1 VNRLNR
7 QAAGPRLADHV
18 VKCGR
23 IRHLEHNLRL
33 AVLKPAVQDGTAEP
47 RQHGRH
53 RGVRDLRGD
62 LAAPHV
68 QVRPDHQGQ
77 LRRHGTTVDGQ
88 RPDSVR
94 HRQPGRRP
102 DAAVSCGP
110 VTPAADRIPV
120 RLFNTLTRQV
130 ADFVPASPP
139 DVGMYSCGPTVY
151 ADQHIGNMRAYVFAD
166 TLKRVLTWKG
176 YLVRHVINITDVG
189 HLTSDA
195 DEGDDKLELAA
206 RREHTIAWEIADR
219 YTRDF
224 KADLERLSII
234 EPDVWCKA
242 TDHVGQM
249 ISFAEVLDAGGWCYR
264 LPSGLY
270 FDTATL
276 EEYGA
281 LARLDLAGQQPGARV
296 EVAEGKRNA
305 ADFAIWRTTAPGENR
320 QMEWDSPWGAGV
332 PGWHLECS
340 VMSIQYLGS
349 HFDIHTGG
357 VDHIPVHHTNEIAQS
372 ETYLADGRPWV
383 RWWLH
388 GEFINLRGAKISKST
403 GGGVLVGD
411 LIDRGYHPL
420 VYRYLLLQAHYRSQT
435 EFSWA
440 AMDSAQ
446 VGLRRLLDR
455 FAAGRATAA
464 GGGLQRD
471 LPLSGAATGHL
482 AAFDRAV
489 CDDLNT
495 PRALAAVAAV
505 SRDDRLSA
513 SDLTWLADQFDRV
526 LAIGLADLAPADLD
540 LRRSDAAL
548 TDDAVAALVAKRSA
562 ARAARDFATSDQI
575 RDQLAAAGVAVEDH
589 APGESTWRWQ

>member
-1 VNRLNR
+1 
-7 QAAGPRLADHV
+7 
-18 VKCGR
+18 
-23 IRHLEHNLRL
+23 
-33 AVLKPAVQDGTAEP
+33 
-47 RQHGRH
+47 
-53 RGVRDLRGD
+53 
-62 LAAPHV
+62 
-68 QVRPDHQGQ
+68 
-77 LRRHGTTVDGQ
+77 
-88 RPDSVR
+88 
-94 HRQPGRRP
+94 
-102 DAAVSCGP
+102 
-110 VTPAADRIPV
+110 V

-176 YLVRHVINITDVG
+176 YLVRHVINVTDVG

-206 RREHTIAWEIADR
+206 RREHANAWEIADR
-219 YTRDF
+219 YTGDF
-224 KADLERLSII
+224 KADLERLRII
-234 EPDVWCKA
+234 EPHVWCKA

-270 FDTATL
+270 FDTAAV

-281 LARLDLAGQQPGARV
+281 LARLDLAGQHPGARV

-305 ADFAIWRTTAPGENR
+305 ADFAVWRTTAPGENR
-320 QMEWDSPWGAGV
+320 QMEWDSPWGAGA

-372 ETYLADGRPWV
+372 EAYLADGRPWV

-388 GEFINLRGAKISKST
+388 GEFINLRGAKISKSS
-403 GGGVLVGD
+403 GGGVLVRD

-446 VGLRRLLDR
+446 AGLRRLLDR
-455 FAAGRATAA
+455 FAAGRASAA
-464 GGGLQRD
+464 GGRLQRD
-471 LPLSGAATGHL
+471 LPLSAAATGHL

-495 PRALAAVAAV
+495 PQALAAVAAV

-540 LRRSDAAL
+540 LRRSDADL

-575 RDQLAAAGVAVEDH
+575 RDQLAAVGVSVEDH
-589 APGESTWRWQ
+589 AVGESTWRWR